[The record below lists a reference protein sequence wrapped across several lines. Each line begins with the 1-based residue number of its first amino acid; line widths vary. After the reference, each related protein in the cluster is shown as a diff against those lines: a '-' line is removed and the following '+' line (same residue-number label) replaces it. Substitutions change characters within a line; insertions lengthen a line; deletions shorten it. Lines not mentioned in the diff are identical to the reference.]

1 MSSFTD
7 GDGTMNATKFTFDT
21 VFADTGNV
29 VSDAAKARQRRSL
42 TEGEIDKLC
51 ADARAEGMKAGE
63 VRALEAL
70 EVAAR
75 DVTTAIE
82 GALAKTARYVEII
95 RAQSAEVA
103 FAVARKV
110 ARAAVTAFPNAEV
123 EAALRDA
130 MHQAIGEPRI
140 LLRTAPAIAEALAPH
155 IAQIAHEEGYDGRV
169 QISPDGALKG
179 ADCRIE
185 WRGGGAERAEAVI
198 DAALDELMAR
208 HFRDADARMTT
219 EE

>member
-1 MSSFTD
+1 MNSFTD
-7 GDGTMNATKFTFDT
+7 GTGTMNATKFTFDT
-21 VFADTGNV
+21 VFADKRDV
-29 VSDAAKARQRRSL
+29 ASDAAKARQRRSL

-51 ADARAEGMKAGE
+51 ADAHAAGMKAGE

-75 DVTTAIE
+75 DVKVAIDN
-82 GALAKTARYVEII
+82 ALAKTARHVEVI

-110 ARAAVTAFPNAEV
+110 ARAAVAAFPSGEV

-140 LLRTAPAIAEALAPH
+140 LLRTAPAVAEALAPH
-155 IAQIAHEEGYDGRV
+155 IAQIAHEEGYEGRV
-169 QISPDGALKG
+169 QISPDAALKG
-179 ADCRIE
+179 ADCRVE
-185 WRGGGAERAEAVI
+185 WRGGGAERAEAAI

-208 HFRDADARMTT
+208 HFRNAEVRPAT
-219 EE
+219 EV

>member
-7 GDGTMNATKFTFDT
+7 DDGTMNATKFTFDT
-21 VFADTGNV
+21 VFADTRDV
-29 VSDAAKARQRRSL
+29 ASDAAKARQRRSL

-51 ADARAEGMKAGE
+51 ADAREEGMKAGE
-63 VRALEAL
+63 VRAVEAL
-70 EVAAR
+70 EIAAR
-75 DVTTAIE
+75 DVTVAIDS
-82 GALAKTARYVEII
+82 ALAKTARYVEII

-110 ARAAVTAFPNAEV
+110 ARAAVSAFPHAEV

-140 LLRTAPAIAEALAPH
+140 LLRMAPAVAETLAPH
-155 IAQIAHEEGYDGRV
+155 IAQITHDEGYEGRV
-169 QISPDGALKG
+169 QISPDAALKG
-179 ADCRIE
+179 ADCRVE
-185 WRGGGAERAEAVI
+185 WRGGGAERAEAAI
-198 DAALDELMAR
+198 DAALDELVAR
-208 HFRDADARMTT
+208 HFRNAETRPTA

>member
-1 MSSFTD
+1 MSSSTD
-7 GDGTMNATKFTFDT
+7 GDGPMNATKFTFDT
-21 VFADTGNV
+21 VFADARDV
-29 VSDAAKARQRRSL
+29 ASDAARARQRRSL

-70 EVAAR
+70 GAATR
-75 DVTTAIE
+75 DVTAAIE
-82 GALAKTARYVEII
+82 NALAKTARYVEVI

-110 ARAAVTAFPNAEV
+110 ARAAVASFPNAEV

-130 MHQAIGEPRI
+130 MHQALGEPRI
-140 LLRTAPAIAEALAPH
+140 SLRVAPAVADALAPR

-169 QISPDGALKG
+169 QISPDPALRG
-179 ADCRIE
+179 ADCRVE
-185 WRGGGAERAEAVI
+185 WRGGGAERAEAAI

-208 HFRDADARMTT
+208 HFRDADVRPAM
-219 EE
+219 ED

>member
-1 MSSFTD
+1 MSSSTD
-7 GDGTMNATKFTFDT
+7 GDGPMNATKFTFDT
-21 VFADTGNV
+21 VFANTRDFA
-29 VSDAAKARQRRSL
+29 SDAAKARQRRSL
-42 TEGEIDKLC
+42 TEGEIDRLC

-70 EVAAR
+70 EAAAR
-75 DVTTAIE
+75 EVTVAIDN
-82 GALAKTARYVEII
+82 ALAKTTRYVEII

-110 ARAAVTAFPNAEV
+110 ARAAVAAFPNAEV

-140 LLRTAPAIAEALAPH
+140 LLRTAPTVAEALTPH
-155 IAQIAHEEGYDGRV
+155 IAQIAHDEGYDGRV
-169 QISPDGALKG
+169 QISPDITLKG
-179 ADCRIE
+179 ADCRVE
-185 WRGGGAERAEAVI
+185 WRGGGAERAEAAI

-208 HFRDADARMTT
+208 HFRDADAPMTT

>member
-1 MSSFTD
+1 MSSYTD
-7 GDGTMNATKFTFDT
+7 GDGPMNATKFTFDT
-21 VFADTGNV
+21 VFSETRDVA
-29 VSDAAKARQRRSL
+29 SDAAKARQRRSL
-42 TEGEIDKLC
+42 TEGEIDRLC
-51 ADARAEGMKAGE
+51 AEARAEGMKAGE

-70 EVAAR
+70 EAAAR
-75 DVTTAIE
+75 DVTAAIDN
-82 GALAKTARYVEII
+82 ALAKTERYVEIV

-110 ARAAVTAFPNAEV
+110 ARAAVSAFPSGEV

-140 LLRTAPAIAEALAPH
+140 LLRAAPAVAEALAPH

-169 QISPDGALKG
+169 QISPDATLKG
-179 ADCRIE
+179 ADCRVE
-185 WRGGGAERAEAVI
+185 WRGGGAERAEAAI

-208 HFRDADARMTT
+208 HFRDAEMRPAT

>member
-7 GDGTMNATKFTFDT
+7 GDGTMTATKFTFDT
-21 VFADTGNV
+21 VFDDTRNIA
-29 VSDAAKARQRRSL
+29 SDAAKARQRRSL

-51 ADARAEGMKAGE
+51 AEARAEGMKAGE

-75 DVTTAIE
+75 DVTAAIDS
-82 GALAKTARYVEII
+82 ALVKTTRHVEII

-110 ARAAVTAFPNAEV
+110 ARAAVAAFPNAEV

-130 MHQAIGEPRI
+130 MHQAVGEPRI
-140 LLRTAPAIAEALAPH
+140 LLRAAPAIAESLAPH
-155 IAQIAHEEGYDGRV
+155 IARIAHEEGYDGRV
-169 QISPDGALKG
+169 QISPDAALKG
-179 ADCRIE
+179 ADCRVE
-185 WRGGGAERAEAVI
+185 WRGGGAERAEAAI

-208 HFRDADARMTT
+208 HFRDADATLTT

>member
-1 MSSFTD
+1 MT
-7 GDGTMNATKFTFDT
+7 ATKFTFDT
-21 VFADTGNV
+21 VFADRRDV

-51 ADARAEGMKAGE
+51 ADAHAEGMKAGE

-70 EVAAR
+70 EAAAR
-75 DVTTAIE
+75 EVTAAIDN
-82 GALAKTARYVEII
+82 ALAKTSRYVEVI

-110 ARAAVTAFPNAEV
+110 ARAAVASFPNGEV

-140 LLRTAPAIAEALAPH
+140 LLRAAPAIAEALAPH

-169 QISPDGALKG
+169 QMSPDPTIRG
-179 ADCRIE
+179 ADCRVE
-185 WRGGGAERAEAVI
+185 WRGGGAERAEAAI

-208 HFRDADARMTT
+208 HFRNAEMRPTA